1 MVPRINP
8 ITKTM
13 IALECARFG
22 CPEHRASEP
31 FRPVRQAVPRR
42 LHRPQ
47 GARSK
52 AVFCGSICASWVAA
66 RRYRPTCR
74 PGRGLHHPS
83 ASRTPKSRIPGKRAQ
98 APSGESLLGDNDPP
112 RQRRPMR
119 ESKREAPPVGLLRD
133 CCPRSLKYHE
143 SRRSHDHRLKDNR
156 RHPNALDIERVGCTR
171 REI

>member
-1 MVPRINP
+1 MPTTSTDISTRNAAKPISDRAETVRLTSSRSTHHRQTNQLAARITGASTMTAIVSPRRGASSRTRMVPRINP

-52 AVFCGSICASWVAA
+52 AVSCGSICASWVAA

-83 ASRTPKSRIPGKRAQ
+83 ASRTPKSRIPGK
-98 APSGESLLGDNDPP
+98 
-112 RQRRPMR
+112 
-119 ESKREAPPVGLLRD
+119 PVW
-133 CCPRSLKYHE
+133 C
-143 SRRSHDHRLKDNR
+143 
-156 RHPNALDIERVGCTR
+156 
-171 REI
+171 